1 MVKAEEWRKFY
12 NKERPHLFL
21 GMLAPKGFAMNQ
33 SPKDTF
39 HREIRGDIYDRY
51 SPIYI
56 FNSKYSNLINPKKDF
71 IPI

>member
-1 MVKAEEWRKFY
+1 
-12 NKERPHLFL
+12 
-21 GMLAPKGFAMNQ
+21 MLAPKGFAMNQ

-39 HREIRGDIYDRY
+39 HRESGENIYDRY